1 MSELPREA
9 ERFLR
14 DLERH
19 LSPLPEAE
27 RRDAVAEIRSH
38 LEDRAAEGA
47 TDLLAPFGRAED
59 YAAAFLQ
66 ERALAGALAG
76 GSSWAIG
83 RALLAGARRLA
94 WWYAVAALWVVQ
106 VFGASMLALSIV
118 KLFLP
123 KAVGV
128 FVGPHRFTIGALVGD
143 VSAVEVLGWWAAPVF
158 FIGGVLAMWSAHWFL
173 RTLASWRLSR
183 IRPTLGRAG

>member
-1 MSELPREA
+1 MSELTREA
-9 ERFLR
+9 EGFLR

-19 LSPLPEAE
+19 LSPLSEAE

-38 LEDRAAEGA
+38 LEDRAAQGA

-94 WWYAVAALWVVQ
+94 WWYAVAALWLVQ
-106 VFGASMLALSIV
+106 LLGALLAALGVLKIFCPE
-118 KLFLP
+118 K
-123 KAVGV
+123 VGV
-128 FVGPHRFTIGALVGD
+128 FMHGRSLTVGI
-143 VSAVEVLGWWAAPVF
+143 VEDEGGVEMLGWLSVPAF
-158 FIGGVLAMWSAHWFL
+158 FAIGVLAIWSAHWFL

-183 IRPTLGRAG
+183 IRPGLGRAG